1 MLLAIDTATSHSSLA
16 LHDGHAI
23 VGEITWLSANN
34 HTLELAPAV
43 QALLSRANLTFAN
56 LTALAVA
63 IGPGS
68 YSALRIGVA
77 FAKGIAGLRLG
88 TETPLPLVGVT
99 TLDITALAVPHSPGD
114 LIPVVQA
121 GRTRV
126 TAARYTWSDADAR
139 WRIASEMQNY
149 AWEDLIAEVR
159 DRKTAA
165 WFTGEVDVAGAQVI
179 ASAKGAG
186 IPVTLMPSA
195 LRLRRAGFLAQEAWS
210 RLSASEHEEVSKR
223 NALFDAAALVPVY
236 VKTNL

>member
-1 MLLAIDTATSHSSLA
+1 MLLAIDTATSHISLA

-23 VGEITWLSANN
+23 IGEITWLSANN

-43 QALLSRANLTFAN
+43 QALLARASLTFAD

-88 TETPLPLVGVT
+88 TETPLPLIGMT
-99 TLDITALAVPHSPGD
+99 TLDITALAHPHYPGD

-126 TAARYTWSDADAR
+126 TAARYTWSDSDAR
-139 WRIASEMQNY
+139 WRIASDMQNY
-149 AWEDLIAEVR
+149 AWEDLIAEVGE
-159 DRKTAA
+159 RKTAV
-165 WFTGEVDVAGAQVI
+165 WFTGEIDSAGAQVI
-179 ASAKGAG
+179 TTARSAG
-186 IPVTLMPSA
+186 IAVTLVPAA

-210 RLSASEHEEVSKR
+210 QMSAHEHEEVSQR